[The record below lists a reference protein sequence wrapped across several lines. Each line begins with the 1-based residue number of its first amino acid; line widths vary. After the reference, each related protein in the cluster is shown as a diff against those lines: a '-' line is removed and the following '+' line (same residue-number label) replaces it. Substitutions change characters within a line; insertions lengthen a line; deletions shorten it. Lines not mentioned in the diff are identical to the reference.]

1 MSEIITAAI
10 TGCVTLLGVL
20 LSNRADPGS
29 PGAQSF
35 RTAGAGGGGTDPG
48 HGPPVGAVRAGTA
61 ASANLLRWRT
71 ERRVRMDISAF
82 GMAGVA
88 AITVICY
95 LVGWIVKVSG
105 LDNKWI
111 PVIVGVCGGILGV
124 VGMLVM
130 TDFPAADPLTAAA
143 VGIVSGLAAT
153 GVDQIS
159 KQMKD

>member
-1 MSEIITAAI
+1 
-10 TGCVTLLGVL
+10 
-20 LSNRADPGS
+20 
-29 PGAQSF
+29 
-35 RTAGAGGGGTDPG
+35 
-48 HGPPVGAVRAGTA
+48 
-61 ASANLLRWRT
+61 
-71 ERRVRMDISAF
+71 MDISVF

-111 PVIVGVCGGILGV
+111 PVIVGVCGGALGI

-130 TDFPAADPLTAAA
+130 SDFPAADPLTAAA

-159 KQMKD
+159 KQMKN